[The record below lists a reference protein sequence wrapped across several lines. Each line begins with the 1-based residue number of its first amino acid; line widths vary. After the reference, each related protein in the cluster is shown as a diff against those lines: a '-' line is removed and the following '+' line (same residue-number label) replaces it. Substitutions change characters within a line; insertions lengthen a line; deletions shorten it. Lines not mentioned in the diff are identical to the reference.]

1 MKIVDNLFMKKVLS
15 YSSIEYMLNIK
26 DLETLEKSDGYY
38 EGDSVVIILSDKKGQ
53 KDKLLS
59 GEKLIKECKDK
70 DFIMFSNHTART
82 YTMEVPPKNINFMDV
97 QYFLPMVGGK
107 IDGYYKVKKVY
118 FGAGGGL
125 RLKLNLS
132 TYIPLG
138 EEQVHI
144 YKTKM
149 EPGEL
154 ISYETMMKLYVE

>member
-1 MKIVDNLFMKKVLS
+1 MDKLPKQEIRNVQTGLVR
-15 YSSIEYMLNIK
+15 
-26 DLETLEKSDGYY
+26 TSDKYY
-38 EGDSVVIILSDKKGQ
+38 EAFL
-53 KDKLLS
+53 
-59 GEKLIKECKDK
+59 
-70 DFIMFSNHTART
+70 NHASHT
-82 YTMEVPPKNINFMDV
+82 YTMEKIPTSINIMDV

-107 IDGYYKVKKVY
+107 IDGYYKVEKVY

-138 EEQVHI
+138 EDKVHI

-154 ISYETMMKLYVE
+154 ISYETMMKLYEK

>member
-1 MKIVDNLFMKKVLS
+1 MD
-15 YSSIEYMLNIK
+15 
-26 DLETLEKSDGYY
+26 
-38 EGDSVVIILSDKKGQ
+38 
-53 KDKLLS
+53 
-59 GEKLIKECKDK
+59 
-70 DFIMFSNHTART
+70 
-82 YTMEVPPKNINFMDV
+82 VPPKNINFMDV

-107 IDGYYKVKKVY
+107 IDGYYKVEKVY

-144 YKTKM
+144 YKIKM